1 MLPGGFSDLDNLVK
15 EKLQEWTYDA
25 GEEALARMGDLDER
39 GSSRLI
45 GKLAWY
51 FENSGA
57 YDRAEPLYEQALA
70 ISNDMFVLL
79 FLIELWMRF
88 F

>member
-1 MLPGGFSDLDNLVK
+1 MEYRSQSD
-15 EKLQEWTYDA
+15 
-25 GEEALARMGDLDER
+25 M
-39 GSSRLI
+39 
-45 GKLAWY
+45 
-51 FENSGA
+51 
-57 YDRAEPLYEQALA
+57 YEQALA